1 MEISEFKEMYFG
13 MPAVVV
19 CTGPSLNATPT
30 QGMPDR
36 WITISMNNIWLLER
50 GDNGFVPDFWIAED
64 THVIFN
70 NLQEIIRSNATYKL
84 LPLGWENAVNSSPKP
99 HGAPQDWLERFS
111 YFTIPYNDES
121 YRFSEDCAR
130 FIGWGSSVTF
140 CAIQWAAYIGCN
152 PIYIIGMDHKYDEK
166 ESASGVPAC
175 DLISA
180 VMTNHFSPDY
190 YQGQAVQHRPRL
202 DRMDKAFAVADA
214 ACKARGIEIINLSP
228 GTKCDAFTKANWN
241 DAVGVV

>member
-1 MEISEFKEMYFG
+1 MEIKEFKEMYLG
-13 MPAVVV
+13 LPAVVV

-30 QGMPDR
+30 QDMPDR
-36 WITISMNNIWLLER
+36 WITISMNNIWLKEK
-50 GDNGFVPDFWIAED
+50 GDDPFVPNFWIAED

-70 NLQEIIRSNATYKL
+70 NLEEIIRSNATVKL
-84 LPLGWENAVNSSPKP
+84 LPLGWKSNVETSNKP
-99 HGAPQDWLERFS
+99 SGAPVDWLERFS
-111 YFTIPYNDES
+111 YFTIPYGDES

-152 PIYIIGMDHKYDEK
+152 PIYIIGMDHEYTE
-166 ESASGVPAC
+166 ATG
-175 DLISA
+175 ISEGDSVE
-180 VMTNHFSPDY
+180 VMRSNHFSSDY

-214 ACKARGIEIINLSP
+214 WCRARGIEIINLSP

-241 DAVGVV
+241 DAIGGK